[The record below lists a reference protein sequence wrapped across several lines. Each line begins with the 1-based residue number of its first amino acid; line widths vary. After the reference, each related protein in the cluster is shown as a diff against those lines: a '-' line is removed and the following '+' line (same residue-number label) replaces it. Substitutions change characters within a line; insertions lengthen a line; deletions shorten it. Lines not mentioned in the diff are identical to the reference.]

1 VKESR
6 LVSTATA
13 RQPASSAATSASGG
27 EILAF
32 GFAALFPSA
41 GTFLY
46 FVVLAGTRWAAP
58 VYLACKVIQFS
69 FPVLWIAAAERR
81 WPAVFQRPGT
91 KGLRIGLASGVAM
104 VVLLSVARRSLL
116 ALPELAGVP
125 AAIAGKLAG
134 FGIATPGRYLV
145 VAVFYA
151 LLHSLLE
158 EYYWR
163 WFLFGRL
170 RNRLPLAA
178 AMVLSS
184 LAFTAHHVL
193 VLGQLLGG
201 YGLLTWLGALAVA
214 AAGALWAW
222 SYHRSDSLY
231 GPWLSHGL
239 VDAGLM
245 GVGYQLW
252 RLVGGG

>member
-1 VKESR
+1 MLVPTAAADRRES
-6 LVSTATA
+6 
-13 RQPASSAATSASGG
+13 
-27 EILAF
+27 LALL
-32 GFAALFPSA
+32 FAAAFPSI

-46 FVVLAGTRWAAP
+46 FVVLSGSRWAAP
-58 VYLACKVIQFS
+58 VYLGCKVVQFS
-69 FPVLWIAAAERR
+69 FPLLWIVGVERGR
-81 WPAVFQRPGT
+81 LHFFRRPGT
-91 KGLRIGLASGVAM
+91 TGLWIGLASGLGMVA
-104 VVLLSVARRSLL
+104 LLSAARRSLL

-145 VAVFYA
+145 VAIFYA

-170 RNRLPLAA
+170 RRRLPAA
-178 AMVLSS
+178 AAVVLSS

-201 YGLLTWLGALAVA
+201 YGPLTWLGSLCVT

-222 SYHRSDSLY
+222 SYHRSNSLY

-245 GVGYQLW
+245 GVGYQIW